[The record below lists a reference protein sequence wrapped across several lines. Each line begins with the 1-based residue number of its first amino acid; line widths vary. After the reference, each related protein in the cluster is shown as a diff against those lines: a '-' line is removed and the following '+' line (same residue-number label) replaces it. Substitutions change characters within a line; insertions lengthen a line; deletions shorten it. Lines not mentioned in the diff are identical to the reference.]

1 MIAIN
6 PPPSRFGRANAV
18 LSARATR
25 HESRF
30 TGPLSVKGVI
40 EGRAT
45 WETKG
50 GRFEI
55 VAGSAL
61 VLNDG
66 EEYAIE
72 VEALQPVETF
82 CLFFERGFVEEAAR
96 VATRGSA
103 ELLDAPQGSAPSIEI
118 CERLHFDDAVAA
130 SLRAAHAT
138 MREGHALEEA
148 FYEVAA
154 ALAASHAALAARV
167 AALPALRSSTR
178 AELARRIAVAT
189 SFLHANATRAV
200 TLEEASREASL
211 SPFHFHRLFRA
222 LHGVTPH
229 EYLRRLRLDRAAA
242 LLSRGAPVL
251 DAALDCGFT
260 SPGSFTTLFRRT
272 FGVTPGA
279 FARTKKRAARVA
291 TTMRA

>member
-50 GRFEI
+50 GRFEL

-61 VLNDG
+61 VVNDG
-66 EEYAIE
+66 EEYAVE
-72 VEALQPVETF
+72 VDALQPVETF
-82 CLFFERGFVEEAAR
+82 CLFFERGFVEEASRA
-96 VATRGSA
+96 AISGSA
-103 ELLDAPQGSAPSIEI
+103 TLLDTPAGGSFEI

-130 SLRAAHAT
+130 SLRDAHAT
-138 MREGHALEEA
+138 MRAGDALEGS
-148 FYEVAA
+148 FYEVAV
-154 ALAASHAALAARV
+154 ALAESHASLAARV
-167 AALPALRSSTR
+167 ASLPALRSSTR
-178 AELARRIAVAT
+178 VELARRIAIAT

-200 TLEEASREASL
+200 TIEEAAREACL

-229 EYLRRLRLDRAAA
+229 DYLRRLRLERAAA
-242 LLSRGAPVL
+242 LLASGLPVL
-251 DAALDCGFT
+251 DAALDCGFA
-260 SPGSFTTLFRRT
+260 SVGSFTTLFRRT
-272 FGVTPGA
+272 FRMTPGA
-279 FARTKKRAARVA
+279 FARTKKRARYEAA
-291 TTMRA
+291 TMRA